1 MVNYFYAIN
10 TGKGNNKIYKI
21 GITGNIYQRYKDY
34 ATHCGDPKLL
44 FLIQNDQ
51 EDYFNDFEKYLKNEM
66 PIYQDY
72 HQNQNIISKII
83 FNDINFPT
91 GKEFFYIPNFELL
104 IQKLNKFG
112 FIYKVLNIDDFK
124 IKTDIQTNEKR
135 KFNLYKHQIE
145 FINIFKNLYDKD
157 NNVSGI
163 LSMATGAGKTYAL
176 IECIEYIWNFIHK
189 PILWISIQKNIL
201 KSNNFSKY
209 NIKIINLTDGEVNKV
224 DFDLFKDEK
233 VIFCC
238 LRQTLTSNSTIDSLK
253 NYFVGIVYDEVH
265 DGFCSKKNSGKTFEK
280 MKLLKENNNLSFCIG
295 ASATPLIN
303 ELSQYNK
310 ICEIFKSDKN
320 DCILYSYNYKQAV
333 DDKILVPLNFHF
345 INDINSQDFE
355 RQFNDKIYQ
364 LPIPKILFYMKTIEE
379 VDKYY
384 KLYKEK
390 YLKYKICKSTAN
402 YSIDDDMFIEEYSE
416 TPIIMFACKKF
427 TVGTD
432 IEDLSLIIDCVNN
445 NKSYKIIQKKGRLTR
460 KDKYN
465 HKMRINP
472 EYWKVIT
479 TDNVKEESFKIIN
492 NLISYILGMDKMIDN
507 TKLNT
512 LIKEKKI
519 KYDEKKILFTELNI
533 EIDFDDF
540 RFSYQDFSKMIT
552 DEIEKNEYNKLY
564 EKFNQDNIE
573 DIIKLTVAMSYNEQD
588 NFNISVNKYQNQ
600 LTYLFEREFI
610 ESLILYINKNLL
622 IQNILNKNFN
632 EYKNKMST
640 IENKKELLE
649 YIEKNLKPKK
659 EEKELYS
666 EVYTPIW
673 FIEQMINDIEKHDP
687 ELFNNPNIKIYDPC
701 CGMGNFQIVLYY
713 KLMETLKFWQP
724 NNELREKHILENIL
738 YMGEIN
744 EKNCIIFKNIFD
756 KDNKYKL
763 NLYCGDTVN
772 LDIKTIFN
780 VEYFD
785 LIITNPPFT
794 ESNTNI
800 PKYDKF
806 IKYYIDKCKYFSI
819 ITPSSWL
826 ARCSKVK
833 EEFVD
838 NFFKR
843 NDIVYIKDCKDIFKE
858 INLSGF
864 IYFLKKS
871 NYSEKC
877 QFNEFSINLNDYDRL
892 YDNMFKNI
900 NLINKLKKYK
910 TLDSIY
916 NSRDLF
922 GIETNANNLTNISD
936 YNKIKCYVN
945 QKMGREA
952 YINKNNVKNLNIKK
966 WRVITAYANGNYECF
981 GYTCICKPD
990 EIYAGTYISF
1000 EVNSELEANSLLSY
1014 LNTKFTNYILSISV
1028 IKLKINKK
1036 ICKNIPLVPLDRIWN
1051 DIEIY
1056 KYFKLTDEEIKT
1068 ITNIN
1073 LKGFKKNINEE
1084 NNDFKTNILSNNEN
1098 NYFKNDIVLNEKINK
1113 DDIPK
1118 TIEDVIKN
1126 KDKLINSRY
1135 TVEQLK
1141 KICEYI
1147 ECKKG
1152 KKKADYIN
1160 NIKIRCNIIN

>member
-519 KYDEKKILFTELNI
+519 KYDEKKIVFTELNI

-552 DEIEKNEYNKLY
+552 DEIEKNEYNNLY
-564 EKFNQDNIE
+564 KDIDKETINDILTNIALLSIDYIIDKE
-573 DIIKLTVAMSYNEQD
+573 LNNCLNHIRIKNRINIFENFLKYLYNNLNLNDIYDTLKKHY
-588 NFNISVNKYQNQ
+588 
-600 LTYLFEREFI
+600 
-610 ESLILYINKNLL
+610 
-622 IQNILNKNFN
+622 NILNKKFN
-632 EYKNKMST
+632 IIKMNIS
-640 IENKKELLE
+640 IDHPDLILK
-649 YIEKNLKPKK
+649 YIEDNIKPK
-659 EEKELYS
+659 EKEKKQYGEVFTPMKLVNEILDKLPS
-666 EVYTPIW
+666 EVWYNKDYKW
-673 FIEQMINDIEKHDP
+673 LDP
-687 ELFNNPNIKIYDPC
+687 AN
-701 CGMGNFQIVLYY
+701 GMGNFPIAIYMRLN
-713 KLMETLKFWQP
+713 ETLK
-724 NNELREKHILENIL
+724 NIIVDENERKKHILKNMI
-738 YMGEIN
+738 YMVEIN
-744 EKNCIIFKNIFD
+744 PKNIEITKQLFSNYEINLECADFLKFD
-756 KDNKYKL
+756 SKEKWNIEKF
-763 NLYCGDTVN
+763 
-772 LDIKTIFN
+772 DI
-780 VEYFD
+780 
-785 LIITNPPFT
+785 IIGNPPF
-794 ESNTNI
+794 NI
-800 PKYDKF
+800 EKSTKSISIQFIDIILNKYL
-806 IKYYIDKCKYFSI
+806 KYNGFLAI
-819 ITPSSWL
+819 ISSSCW
-826 ARCSKVK
+826 R
-833 EEFVD
+833 
-838 NFFKR
+838 
-843 NDIVYIKDCKDIFKE
+843 
-858 INLSGF
+858 NLSE
-864 IYFLKKS
+864 FL
-871 NYSEKC
+871 
-877 QFNEFSINLNDYDRL
+877 
-892 YDNMFKNI
+892 
-900 NLINKLKKYK
+900 
-910 TLDSIY
+910 
-916 NSRDLF
+916 
-922 GIETNANNLTNISD
+922 A
-936 YNKIKCYVN
+936 KI
-945 QKMGREA
+945 
-952 YINKNNVKNLNIKK
+952 
-966 WRVITAYANGNYECF
+966 
-981 GYTCICKPD
+981 
-990 EIYAGTYISF
+990 
-1000 EVNSELEANSLLSY
+1000 
-1014 LNTKFTNYILSISV
+1014 
-1028 IKLKINKK
+1028 
-1036 ICKNIPLVPLDRIWN
+1036 
-1051 DIEIY
+1051 
-1056 KYFKLTDEEIKT
+1056 
-1068 ITNIN
+1068 
-1073 LKGFKKNINEE
+1073 
-1084 NNDFKTNILSNNEN
+1084 
-1098 NYFKNDIVLNEKINK
+1098 
-1113 DDIPK
+1113 
-1118 TIEDVIKN
+1118 
-1126 KDKLINSRY
+1126 
-1135 TVEQLK
+1135 
-1141 KICEYI
+1141 
-1147 ECKKG
+1147 
-1152 KKKADYIN
+1152 
-1160 NIKIRCNIIN
+1160 